1 MAWYFPWEEGFLTV
15 KFIKQFGIIL
25 CISFVGEVLNHLIPL
40 PVPASIYGVALM
52 FLCLELRIIPLHA
65 VKETGVF
72 LIEIMP
78 LMFIPAAVG
87 LLDSWE
93 VIRPAWVQYLVITVV
108 STFAV
113 MIAAGRVT
121 QAVIR
126 RKTRQAVKR
135 NG

>member
-1 MAWYFPWEEGFLTV
+1 MTV

-25 CISFVGEVLNHLIPL
+25 CISFVGEVLNRLIPL
-40 PVPASIYGVALM
+40 PVPASIYGVVLM

-93 VIRPAWVQYLVITVV
+93 VMRPSWVQYVVITVV
-108 STFAV
+108 TTFAV
-113 MIAAGRVT
+113 MIVAGRVT

-126 RKTRQAVKR
+126 RKARREETEHA
-135 NG
+135 